1 MSENLDNKTDNR
13 VEYQQDTVM
22 PHTYDGIQEFDNRL
36 PNWWL
41 WLMWGSMVFA
51 LFYWIVFHTLELR
64 VLPREQFEGV
74 MAEAEEIQLAKML
87 EAGIDN
93 DFFVA
98 MSENAEKVAEGR
110 EIFVKHCVA
119 CHLDQGQGSV
129 GPNLTDANWVHGC
142 EPMAMWKIVTDGVA
156 AKGMPAWQNQLGP
169 NRVMAAV
176 SYIMTIQDTNVEGKA
191 PEGEPCKF

>member
-1 MSENLDNKTDNR
+1 MSENLDSKTDNR
-13 VEYQQDTVM
+13 VEYQQDPVM